1 MPPACEGT
9 QTPCLGC
16 SSQAVDLYA
25 GITIGSIQNVMG
37 VLYSSTNYQ
46 GMFNLQNVLPV
57 VGYERS
63 VFYRCVLTPKT
74 KKPQSLCHPHKARR
88 GSMWASVNS
97 IACSMLAL
105 LLPVASGGYCM
116 VCASNPKSSATLH
129 AAHCMK
135 SCYSQRHTPDT
146 LGERSPSSFFS
157 ASLCLSDVFTSTAI

>member
-9 QTPCLGC
+9 QNPCLDC

-63 VFYRCVLTPKT
+63 VFYRLVTPKP
-74 KKPQSLCHPHKARR
+74 KRPQSLCHPHKARR
-88 GSMWASVNS
+88 GSVWAAVNS

-105 LLPVASGGYCM
+105 FLPVASGGYYM
-116 VCASNPKSSATLH
+116 ACASNPKSSATLH

-135 SCYSQRHTPDT
+135 SSYFQRHTPDT
-146 LGERSPSSFFS
+146 LGERSSSSLSS
-157 ASLCLSDVFTSTAI
+157 ASHCLSDVFTSTAI